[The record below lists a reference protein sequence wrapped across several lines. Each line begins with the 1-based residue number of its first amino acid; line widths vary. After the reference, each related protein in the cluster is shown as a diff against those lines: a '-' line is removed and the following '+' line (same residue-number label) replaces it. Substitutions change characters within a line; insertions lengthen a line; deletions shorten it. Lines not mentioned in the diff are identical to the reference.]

1 MKFPYGIADFNAVIT
16 EDYYYCDRS
25 DRIPSLERMG
35 KYLLFIRPRRF
46 GKSLL
51 VSMLH
56 HYYDILQKD
65 RFDTLFGGLAAG
77 KNPTPE
83 RNRFLILKWDFSW
96 VDPTGGPDRIRR
108 SLHDH
113 INVCIEHFC
122 GRYREILEKPTPINW
137 DNALV
142 SIKHLLSAVQRTGHP
157 LYLLIDE
164 YDNFANE
171 VLTLI
176 QDENDVYTA
185 LVHQNGPLKTLFK
198 GLKSA
203 AGEGLIERMFITG
216 VSPVVLSDITSG
228 YNIAENIYL
237 RAVFNDLCGFT
248 ENEVRDMLMSVAKE
262 CGFEEA
268 KAGDAL
274 NLMRTYYNGYCFSPG
289 AESLIY
295 NPTLA
300 IYFAKFFQE
309 DCKYPRKMLDANLAT
324 DEAKLEYAAEIAGGR
339 EMLLHALREDGP
351 LTVSDISDRFGVRD
365 MLEDESQDHVFTASF
380 LYYFGVLTIT
390 GDTPDGELILRVP
403 NLVVRG
409 MYVDKIRRMLL
420 PNPMERDDGRFAAK
434 KVYQK
439 GDMAPLCD
447 FMENRFFKVFH
458 NPDYRWANELTVKT
472 AFLML
477 LYNDI
482 LYIMDSEREIGRS
495 RADLTMIIRPDMRH
509 YEIFDVVIEFKFVP
523 LKAAGI
529 SGEQAKNLSPEE
541 LQEIPAM
548 ASEMKIAREQAARYG
563 DELEQKYGN
572 LRLRRYAVVSLGFE
586 RIWWEE
592 VEKPGG

>member
-25 DRIPSLERMG
+25 NRIPLLEGMG

-56 HYYDILQKD
+56 QYYDLLQKD
-65 RFDTLFGGLAAG
+65 RFETLFGGLAVG
-77 KNPTPE
+77 KTPSPE
-83 RNRFLILKWDFSW
+83 RNRYLILKWDFSW

-122 GRYREILEKPTPINW
+122 GRYRDILDKPTSIDW

-237 RAVFNDLCGFT
+237 DADFEDLCGFT
-248 ENEVRDMLMSVAKE
+248 ETETREIVQAVVRERNGNEKDLEDV
-262 CGFEEA
+262 FW
-268 KAGDAL
+268 
-274 NLMRTYYNGYCFSPG
+274 LMRTYYNGYTFSPG
-289 AESLIY
+289 SKRKIF

-300 IYFAKFFQE
+300 IYFLKGFLRSG
-309 DCKYPRKMLDANLAT
+309 KYPRKMLDANLAT

-339 EMLLHALREDGP
+339 EMLLHALREDRP

-365 MLEDESQDHVFTASF
+365 MLEDESQDHDSIASF
-380 LYYFGVLTIT
+380 LYFAGFLTIGGET
-390 GDTPDGELILRVP
+390 VEGELALTIP
-403 NLVVRG
+403 NLATR
-409 MYVDKIRRMLL
+409 K
-420 PNPMERDDGRFAAK
+420 
-434 KVYQK
+434 
-439 GDMAPLCD
+439 
-447 FMENRFFKVFH
+447 
-458 NPDYRWANELTVKT
+458 
-472 AFLML
+472 
-477 LYNDI
+477 LY
-482 LYIMDSEREIGRS
+482 
-495 RADLTMIIRPDMRH
+495 
-509 YEIFDVVIEFKFVP
+509 
-523 LKAAGI
+523 
-529 SGEQAKNLSPEE
+529 
-541 LQEIPAM
+541 
-548 ASEMKIAREQAARYG
+548 
-563 DELEQKYGN
+563 
-572 LRLRRYAVVSLGFE
+572 
-586 RIWWEE
+586 
-592 VEKPGG
+592 VEKMPSMRFPNS